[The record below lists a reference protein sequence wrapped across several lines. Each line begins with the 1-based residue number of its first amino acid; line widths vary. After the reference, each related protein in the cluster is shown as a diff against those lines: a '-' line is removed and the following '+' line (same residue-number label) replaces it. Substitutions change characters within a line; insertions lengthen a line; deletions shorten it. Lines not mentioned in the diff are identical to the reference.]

1 MAPDGPFRADLPLA
15 TTASCMATSL
25 RDIPGANRAR
35 KPRRAEKGLRMPP
48 RATTLDLTPGGM
60 KLGRARQPRF
70 SRGNGP
76 RLDLF
81 LIVLVLGALGVAVW
95 LAMAFWGATRVDVSA
110 SGIDDGRS
118 LTPADAAE
126 LEVAISFATSAEL
139 FRADLRVD
147 GVALADHL
155 EPEPDGRT
163 LRIRPADLVESEV
176 VEQALAE
183 GEHRI
188 ELAVSR
194 PFLGDSTFRWT
205 YVVDSIAPQLA
216 VPPALDPVPI
226 DEPVTVQ
233 GTIEEGAQLTLAGQP
248 VDADG
253 GEFAIEFDIP
263 PTGALRL
270 TATDEAG
277 NQTNAR
283 VVVPVIY
290 PDSSRAV
297 HVSGAAWAND
307 ELRTGVL
314 DLIDRGLIDTVQ
326 LDLKDEAGIVNYQ
339 SDLPLAREIGA
350 VSGDYDLAEAVRT
363 LEGKGVRV
371 IGRLVA
377 FRDPIYSSAAWA
389 AGRRDEVLQTP
400 DGDKLGAYGGFANYA
415 HPAVREYNLSIALEA
430 VELGVKDIL
439 WDYIRRP
446 EGDPETMV
454 VPGLD
459 GTSSDSVTAFL
470 DDTHAAL
477 RAEGAYQGASVFG
490 IAAAAGDS
498 IAQDVPAMAAVV
510 DYLAPMVYPS
520 HWGPGMY
527 RVPNPIKQPGEIVAR
542 SLADFQRVTEGTG
555 VRILPWLQDFTLYGI
570 VYGDAEVRAQIDAAA
585 SLGID
590 GFLLW
595 NPNVRY
601 HGGALT
607 PIR

>member
-1 MAPDGPFRADLPLA
+1 
-15 TTASCMATSL
+15 MATSL

-35 KPRRAEKGLRMPP
+35 KPRRAEKGLRLPP

-60 KLGRARQPRF
+60 KLGRAKRPRF
-70 SRGNGP
+70 AKASGP

-81 LIVLVLGALGVAVW
+81 LVVLVLGALGVAAW
-95 LAMAFWGATRVDVSA
+95 MALAFWNATRVDVA
-110 SGIDDGRS
+110 TAGIDDGRA
-118 LTPADAAE
+118 LTPDAAAE
-126 LEVAISFATSAEL
+126 LDVRISFASSAEL

-147 GVALADHL
+147 GVDLGDHL
-155 EPEPDGRT
+155 EPEADGTT
-163 LRIRPADLVESEV
+163 LRIRPADLVEAEV

-188 ELAVSR
+188 DLAVSR
-194 PFLGDSTFRWT
+194 PFLGDSTYTWT
-205 YVVDSIAPQLA
+205 YVVDSIAPRLE

-226 DEPVTVQ
+226 AEPVTVR
-233 GTIEEGAQLTLAGQP
+233 GTIEDGAALTIGGEP
-248 VDADG
+248 VEVDD
-253 GEFAIEFDIP
+253 GEFAIDFDIP
-263 PTGALRL
+263 PTGALQL
-270 TATDEAG
+270 AATDEAG
-277 NQTNAR
+277 NQTKAH

-290 PDSSRAV
+290 PDTSHAV

-307 ELRTGVL
+307 ELRGGIL
-314 DLIDRGLIDTVQ
+314 DLIDRRLVDTVE
-326 LDLKDEAGIVNYQ
+326 LDLKDEAGIISYE
-339 SDLPLAREIGA
+339 SELPVARAIGA
-350 VSGDYDLAEAVRT
+350 VSADYDLAEAVRT

-377 FRDPIYSSAAWA
+377 FRDPIYASAAWA
-389 AGRRDEVLQTP
+389 DGRRDEVLQTP
-400 DGDKLGAYGGFANYA
+400 DGGKLGAYGGFANYA
-415 HPAVREYNLSIALEA
+415 HPAVREYNLAIALEA
-430 VELGVKDIL
+430 VDLGVQDIL

-446 EGDPETMV
+446 EGNPESMV
-454 VPGLD
+454 VPGLE
-459 GTSSDSVTAFL
+459 GTSSEAVTSFL
-470 DDTHAAL
+470 DETHAAL

-498 IAQDVPAMAAVV
+498 IAQDVHAMAAVV

-527 RVPNPIKQPGEIVAR
+527 RVPNPIKQPGEIVAK

-555 VRILPWLQDFTLYGI
+555 VRFLPWLQDFTLYG
-570 VYGDAEVRAQIDAAA
+570 VPYGAAEVKAQIDAAA

-601 HGGALT
+601 TADALT
-607 PIR
+607 PIP